1 MRRLIFLIT
10 IVSFLSCSKDS
21 TNQEGQVSE
30 IKYSIEII
38 AGEGGTVDNNG
49 GSYSSGTQLS
59 ILATPNNGY
68 RFKEW
73 SNGQTDNPLTIT
85 VSGNLNI
92 TAVFEPFSVVSFIDL
107 GGTKL
112 LQIRNAVISGNSV
125 TVLFTYHKEGLGV
138 LEELDSNTSR
148 ENNAALIN
156 LDFNGK
162 VNWIKLIDTDYLYAS
177 PHNLII
183 NDTGNFIVSGYLT
196 PSDAPSLNDNQE
208 FFILETTTNGN
219 QNWINRVA
227 TNENNT
233 KIQHSLNRLMSYKS
247 SSNQSV
253 SYSAAVYTD
262 AQGGIFE
269 NTTTNP
275 IEPYYLINLD
285 NNGGVVNT
293 IKLNNREVDD
303 FRINVEGVTALKG
316 SNQGK
321 FLVYG
326 DGIKSNSDPYR
337 AVSIAI
343 YDEEFNEI
351 ERRWIEPFNT
361 SITFSKIIPLDD
373 GGFLH
378 LIPLDMNDT
387 YRKIIRKYNSDFE
400 LVWEREELDEYAYG
414 DFQIDGE
421 HIYISGYLYDSYFL
435 SKKMKINDG
444 TEVWEFKQN
453 ISQRKTIVY
462 HNLLTEDEVI
472 LVGTAQDYTGFFAD
486 NPSNS
491 TNEPNLMLIRLDK
504 ETGNLKE

>member
-1 MRRLIFLIT
+1 MRRLIFFIT

-30 IKYSIEII
+30 IKYSVEII
-38 AGEGGTVDNNG
+38 AGEGGIVDSSG

-85 VSGNLNI
+85 VSGNLNV

-112 LQIRNAVISGNSV
+112 VSIRNAIISDNTV

-138 LEELDSNTSR
+138 LEELDSNTAR

-156 LDFNGK
+156 LDLNGNVK
-162 VNWIKLIDTDYLYAS
+162 WTKLVDTDYLIAN
-177 PHNLII
+177 PHNLIL
-183 NDTGNFIVSGYLT
+183 NDAGNFIVSGYLT
-196 PSDAPSLNDNQE
+196 PSDAPSINDNQE
-208 FFILETTTNGN
+208 FFILEMTPNGN
-219 QNWINRVA
+219 QNWIKRVA
-227 TNENNT
+227 TNDNTT

-247 SSNQSV
+247 GSNQTIK
-253 SYSAAVYTD
+253 YSAAVWTD
-262 AQGGIFE
+262 AQGGVFE

-275 IEPYYLINLD
+275 VEPHFLINLD
-285 NNGGVVNT
+285 QSGNLINT

-303 FRINVEGVTALKG
+303 FRMEVEGVTALKG

-326 DGIKSNSDPYR
+326 YGLKSNTSPNR
-337 AVSIAI
+337 AVSFAI
-343 YDEEFNEI
+343 YDEDFDEL
-351 ERRWIEPFNT
+351 ERKWIEPYD
-361 SITFSKIIPLDD
+361 TFFSSSKIIPLED
-373 GGFLH
+373 GGFIH

-387 YRKIIRKYNSDFE
+387 YRKIIRRYNSAFE
-400 LVWEREELDEYAYG
+400 LVWEVEDLDEIRYM

-421 HIYISGYLYDSYFL
+421 YIYTSGYLYDRHFV
-435 SKKMKINDG
+435 SKKMKITDG
-444 TEVWEFKQN
+444 SKVWEFKQSN
-453 ISQRKTIVY
+453 SNRQTIVY